1 MIFPTRHTSG
11 QIATIGRIPELSI
24 IGGQVR
30 ADDFPGISLIRRF
43 KKVIASEIKRIYI
56 AGREN

>member
-11 QIATIGRIPELSI
+11 QITTIGGVPELRI
-24 IGGQVR
+24 IRGQIR
-30 ADDFPGISLIRRF
+30 ADNFPGISLIHRL
-43 KKVIASEIKRIYI
+43 KKVIASEIKRIHI